1 MERVIKGLMKIK
13 YKAEL
18 DKCLSDL
25 LTCQNLINAGFQVI
39 LREPIIQVTTPN
51 NQIENSIILTLEYT
65 IS

>member
-1 MERVIKGLMKIK
+1 MKGLMKIK

-25 LTCQNLINAGFQVI
+25 LTCQNLVKKGFSIVSWDTRVQATMP
-39 LREPIIQVTTPN
+39 E
-51 NQIENSIILTLEYT
+51 NQSVNDIKLVLEYT